1 MNNVQ
6 QLMEDLK
13 KIPQNKLSF
22 NIIRRL
28 FIIFLYSLGFSEKK
42 IETLLCLSRGR
53 ANYWV
58 SNYKNNGIYFLLDK
72 PRSGRPSF
80 VNKEEVEILKTE
92 IIQLNSEFNEEK
104 VVHAQ
109 IINSIIE
116 SKTKLKKFS
125 KSGLYKFLQ
134 RTLIRR
140 VVPRTKHIKND
151 PEKMAEWIKDLP
163 NKINEIKVKNTG
175 KKINIDFQDESRF
188 GQMTIKAGIWSPFPI
203 RPEFKTQMGYLNSW
217 IYATANKDTGKYFG
231 MILPNLNVENMQIF
245 INEYSKT
252 VPKNEHIIMILDGA
266 SAHKS
271 KKLILPQNISFIF
284 LPSFSP
290 ELNPIER
297 LWSYF
302 KRNHLSFKIY
312 KDYEDL
318 VQKCSS
324 GWNQLTQK
332 IVKSIM
338 NSKPKASLC

>member
-1 MNNVQ
+1 
-6 QLMEDLK
+6 
-13 KIPQNKLSF
+13 
-22 NIIRRL
+22 
-28 FIIFLYSLGFSEKK
+28 
-42 IETLLCLSRGR
+42 
-53 ANYWV
+53 
-58 SNYKNNGIYFLLDK
+58 
-72 PRSGRPSF
+72 
-80 VNKEEVEILKTE
+80 
-92 IIQLNSEFNEEK
+92 
-104 VVHAQ
+104 
-109 IINSIIE
+109 
-116 SKTKLKKFS
+116 
-125 KSGLYKFLQ
+125 
-134 RTLIRR
+134 
-140 VVPRTKHIKND
+140 
-151 PEKMAEWIKDLP
+151 MAEWIKDLP
-163 NKINEIKVKNTG
+163 NKINEIKVKNPG